1 MKSVSAPVI
10 DHRTMKPR
18 RSDIPQ
24 IVRYQVKFLSLQNF
38 YSTKILQSLEFEVY
52 RISAH
57 SSVCRSLQTIPCFV
71 GLFTSN
77 KSYNP
82 RNINITWC
90 WPVPQFGG
98 YQRKFPTL
106 LVFNLTKSYYLRN
119 RDKRAEVDL
128 FLSLKVMKEIP
139 HFVAF
144 RWLDIQ
150 QSEESW
156 LDSELNLN

>member
-1 MKSVSAPVI
+1 
-10 DHRTMKPR
+10 MKPR

-24 IVRYQVKFLSLQNF
+24 IVRYQVKFLSLQNS
-38 YSTKILQSLEFEVY
+38 YSTKILQSLEFEIQ
-52 RISAH
+52 RIAAH
-57 SSVCRSLQTIPCFV
+57 SSVGRSLRTIPYFV

-77 KSYNP
+77 KSYSL
-82 RNINITWC
+82 RNISMIWY

-106 LVFNLTKSYYLRN
+106 LVFNTTKSYYLRN
-119 RDKRAEVDL
+119 RDKRAEVDF

-144 RWLDIQ
+144 RWLDIL

-156 LDSELNLN
+156 FDSELN

>member
-1 MKSVSAPVI
+1 
-10 DHRTMKPR
+10 MKPS
-18 RSDIPQ
+18 RSEIPQ
-24 IVRYQVKFLSLQNF
+24 IVRYQVKFLSLQNL

-52 RISAH
+52 RISAY
-57 SSVCRSLQTIPCFV
+57 SSVCRSLWTIPYFV

-77 KSYNP
+77 KSYNL
-82 RNINITWC
+82 RNISMIWC

-106 LVFNLTKSYYLRN
+106 LVFNTTKSYYLRN
-119 RDKRAEVDL
+119 RDKRAEVNL

-139 HFVAF
+139 HFVVF
-144 RWLDIQ
+144 RWLDIH